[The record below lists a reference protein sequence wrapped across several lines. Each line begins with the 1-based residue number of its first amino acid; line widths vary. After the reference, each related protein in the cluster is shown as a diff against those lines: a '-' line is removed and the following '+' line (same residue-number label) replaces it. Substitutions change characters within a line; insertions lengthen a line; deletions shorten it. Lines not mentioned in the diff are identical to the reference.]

1 MLNNLNIC
9 IFFLSM
15 IYFFKIPYVNALDKN
30 SSSIQK
36 EKKLGESDFDEDFT
50 ISQEELISNIDDFV
64 SLPYGGTH
72 WKVFGETKMDEY
84 KFIDEQGFDWI
95 GVRPIFSEE
104 IKSLDSKKILIQ
116 GYMFPLD
123 QDEKQ
128 KTFLLVPFPA
138 TCPYHP
144 HVSSNL
150 IIEVHAKSSIK
161 YSYEPVNIS
170 GMLELVPKDDL
181 YNIFFR
187 LNQAVLV
194 SR

>member
-1 MLNNLNIC
+1 MFKKVNFFIC
-9 IFFLSM
+9 FISIIFL
-15 IYFFKIPYVNALDKN
+15 FKISETYSLDKN
-30 SSSIQK
+30 SLSIQDDD
-36 EKKLGESDFDEDFT
+36 KLEDSNFEEDFI

-64 SLPYGGTH
+64 GLPKGGTH

-84 KFIDEQGFDWI
+84 KYIDNQGFEWV
-95 GVRPIFSEE
+95 GVRPIFSDK
-104 IKSLDSKKILIQ
+104 IKSLDSKRILIQ

-123 QDEKQ
+123 QDERQ

-161 YSYEPVNIS
+161 YSYEPVNIR
-170 GMLELVPKDDL
+170 GELELVP
-181 YNIFFR
+181 
-187 LNQAVLV
+187 
-194 SR
+194 